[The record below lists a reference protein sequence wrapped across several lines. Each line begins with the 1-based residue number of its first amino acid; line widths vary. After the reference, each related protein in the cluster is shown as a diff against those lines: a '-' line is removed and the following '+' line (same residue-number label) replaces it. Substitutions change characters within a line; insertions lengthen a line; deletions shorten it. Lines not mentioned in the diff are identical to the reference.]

1 MNDLFDLS
9 GQVALI
15 TGASRGLGR
24 EMART
29 LAEAGADLVL
39 GSRNAEEISRVAAEI
54 AASSQ
59 RQVIGCAVDVTDH
72 ASVEAMVAL
81 ALARF
86 GRIDI
91 LVNSAGVNIRA
102 PIQEI
107 RDEDWQ
113 QVQQV
118 NVSGTFYCCR
128 AVTPHMV
135 KAGYGRI
142 INLGSALSLVGLPH
156 RVSYGS
162 SKGAVM
168 QLSRTLA
175 VELARTGVTVNVLC
189 PGPFATEIN
198 RPVLESPK
206 ASAQIMAEIPMGRW
220 AEMHEIRGPIL
231 FLASPASSFMTGAV
245 LSVDGGWTAH

>member
-1 MNDLFDLS
+1 MNNLFDLS

-24 EMART
+24 EMAQT

-39 GSRNAEEISRVAAEI
+39 GSRNTAEISQVAAEI

-59 RQVIGCAVDVTDH
+59 RQVAGCAVDVTNRI
-72 ASVEAMVAL
+72 SVEAMVTL

-91 LVNSAGVNIRA
+91 LINSAGVNIRA

-113 QVQQV
+113 QIQQV
-118 NVSGTFYCCR
+118 NVTGTFYCCR

-142 INLGSALSLVGLPH
+142 INLGSALSLVGLPD
-156 RVSYGS
+156 RVSYSS

-168 QLSRTLA
+168 QLTRTLA
-175 VELARTGVTVNVLC
+175 VELAKTGVTANVLC

-198 RPVLESPK
+198 RPVLANPA

>member
-39 GSRNAEEISRVAAEI
+39 GSRNADEISRVAAEI
-54 AASSQ
+54 ATSSQ

-81 ALARF
+81 GLARL

-118 NVSGTFYCCR
+118 NVTGTFYCCR

-142 INLGSALSLVGLPH
+142 INLGSALSLVGLPY

-175 VELARTGVTVNVLC
+175 VELAKTGVTVNVLC

-198 RPVLESPK
+198 RPVLESPE

-231 FLASPASSFMTGAV
+231 FLASRASSFMTGAV

>member
-1 MNDLFDLS
+1 
-9 GQVALI
+9 
-15 TGASRGLGR
+15 
-24 EMART
+24 
-29 LAEAGADLVL
+29 
-39 GSRNAEEISRVAAEI
+39 
-54 AASSQ
+54 
-59 RQVIGCAVDVTDH
+59 
-72 ASVEAMVAL
+72 MVAL

-86 GRIDI
+86 GQIDI
-91 LVNSAGVNIRA
+91 LINSAGVNIRA

-118 NVSGTFYCCR
+118 NVTGTFYCCR

-142 INLGSALSLVGLPH
+142 INLGSALSLVGLPY
-156 RVSYGS
+156 RVSYSS

-175 VELARTGVTVNVLC
+175 VELAKTGVTVNVLC

-198 RPVLESPK
+198 RPVLESPE

>member
-39 GSRNAEEISRVAAEI
+39 GSRNADEISRVAAEI
-54 AASSQ
+54 ATSSQ

-81 ALARF
+81 GLARL

-118 NVSGTFYCCR
+118 NVTGTFYCCR

-142 INLGSALSLVGLPH
+142 INLGSALSLVGLPY

-175 VELARTGVTVNVLC
+175 VELAKTGVTVNVLC